1 MSHFLDPIVSSCQSL
16 FSWQTPPVCAHAKV
30 CFSKIYTVGDFTRR
44 GESLKKS
51 STLDTLE
58 NKKQNKTNNT
68 NRRVWQVWPCSWV
81 AAVTRPPPPTHAA

>member
-16 FSWQTPPVCAHAKV
+16 FSWQTPPMCAHAKV
-30 CFSKIYTVGDFTRR
+30 CFSKIYTVGDFTGR

-58 NKKQNKTNNT
+58 NKKQNK
-68 NRRVWQVWPCSWV
+68 QHKPEGV
-81 AAVTRPPPPTHAA
+81 AGLAMLLGGRCDAAAPTHPRCVT